1 MAKVQLFWDPEGRE
15 LNSLGTNKFLRI
27 TDGDT
32 PYVSTAIRMLSIDT
46 PEVHYPGSASPAK
59 HDEKFQE
66 LLDWIMAGKAPIDD
80 ALAAHLRPRLS
91 GGEVGTRQ
99 KQQGDSATGALDQLM
114 TAKLT
119 KPNGKQ
125 RELYIATSNPPFDQ
139 YGRLLAYIA
148 PYYTEE
154 ERSALSDLERAT
166 FNLLMIDNGWA
177 ASFPI
182 YPSLPKYRDLVLMQN
197 RARDAF
203 ESKRGIWSDAATLTG
218 YEFRMCYKL
227 WDITRRLNKGERL
240 RSYERN
246 GWIERYCVDMTT
258 REIFRPADYH
268 RVAPYNR
275 VFIWPGDV
283 TDAVGKLNLTPPNE
297 Y

>member
-32 PYVSTAIRMLSIDT
+32 PYISTAIRMLSIDT
-46 PEVHYPGSASPAK
+46 PEVHYPGTTSPVK
-59 HDEKFQE
+59 HDAKFQE
-66 LLDWIMAGKAPIDD
+66 LLDWITTGKAPLDD
-80 ALAAHLRPRLS
+80 ALAAYLRPRLS
-91 GGEVGTRQ
+91 GGGVGTRQ
-99 KQQGDSATGALDQLM
+99 KQQGDAATDALDKLM
-114 TAKLT
+114 MDKLT

-125 RELYIATSNPPFDQ
+125 RELFVSTGNPPFDQ

-148 PYYTEE
+148 PYYSAEEKASLTE
-154 ERSALSDLERAT
+154 LERAT

-177 ASFPI
+177 APFPI
-182 YPSLPKYRDLVLMQN
+182 YPSLPKYRDLVLMQD

-227 WDITRRLNKGERL
+227 WDITRRLEKGERL
-240 RSYERN
+240 SSSERAA
-246 GWIERYCVDMTT
+246 WVERYCVDMTT
-258 REIFRPADYH
+258 REIFEPAAYH
-268 RVAPYNR
+268 RVAPFNR
-275 VFIWPGDV
+275 VFVWPADV
-283 TDAVGKLNLTPPNE
+283 TDAVAKLNLTPPN
-297 Y
+297 